1 MSTTAAASPPP
12 IVAGEGGRYWW
23 LLLVAGILTVLV
35 GIIALLYP
43 GPTLLV
49 VGLLFG
55 AYLAVWGGITLFHA
69 VGDESMPVLVRVLEV
84 VIGLL
89 GLFAG
94 LLLIVRP
101 GQSVLTAALVLG
113 FWWVVVGVLQVVRGV
128 AVGEGRVWNLI
139 WGAIAIIA
147 GAVILAQPGIG
158 LVTLVWIV
166 SLGLVIQGAVEIAA
180 AFGWRKLHKA
190 GLA

>member
-1 MSTTAAASPPP
+1 M
-12 IVAGEGGRYWW
+12 VAGEGGKYWW

-35 GIIALLYP
+35 GIVALIYP

-55 AYLAVWGGITLFHA
+55 AYLAVWGAITLFHA

-84 VIGLL
+84 VIGLI

-94 LLLIVRP
+94 LVLIVRP

-113 FWWVVVGVLQVVRGV
+113 FWWVVVGVLQVVRGA
-128 AVGEGRVWNLI
+128 AVKEGRVWNILWGLI
-139 WGAIAIIA
+139 AVVAGAI
-147 GAVILAQPGIG
+147 ILAQPGIG

-180 AFGWRKLHKA
+180 ALGWRKLHKA

>member
-1 MSTTAAASPPP
+1 
-12 IVAGEGGRYWW
+12 
-23 LLLVAGILTVLV
+23 VLV
-35 GIIALLYP
+35 GIVALLYP
-43 GPTLLV
+43 EPTLLI

-55 AYLAVWGGITLFHA
+55 VYLAIWGGMTLFHA
-69 VGDESMPVLVRVLEV
+69 VGDESMDVVVRVLEV
-84 VIGLL
+84 VVGLL

-101 GQSVLTAALVLG
+101 GQTVLTAALVLG
-113 FWWVVVGVLQVVRGV
+113 FWWVIVGVLQVVRGI
-128 AVGEGRVWNLI
+128 ARPEGRVWNILWGLI
-139 WGAIAIIA
+139 ATIA
-147 GAVILAQPGIG
+147 GAIILAQPSIG

-180 AFGWRKLHKA
+180 ALGWRKLHKA